1 MRVRV
6 YYINLTRK
14 KVDEEERVF
23 VCLRYAKL
31 V

>member
-6 YYINLTRK
+6 YYINLTRE
-14 KVDEEERVF
+14 KVDEEEEVF